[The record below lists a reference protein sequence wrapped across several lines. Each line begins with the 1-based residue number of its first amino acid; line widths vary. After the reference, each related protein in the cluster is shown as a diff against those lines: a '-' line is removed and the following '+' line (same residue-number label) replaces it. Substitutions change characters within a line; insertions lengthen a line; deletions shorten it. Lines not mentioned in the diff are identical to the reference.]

1 MRLDFKWHVSFD
13 PQLEP
18 PVRPAQFFLLLEHT
32 PRHVVRTSCPTLT
45 WTALDLDCSHIKPS
59 CSTSR
64 CAKAGDK
71 ISISGR
77 LSMTTSWCLG
87 TARLR
92 PTVCWEF

>member
-13 PQLEP
+13 SQLQP
-18 PVRPAQFFLLLEHT
+18 PVRPAQFFLLEHT
-32 PRHVVRTSCPTLT
+32 LRYVVCTSGPTLM
-45 WTALDLDCSHIKPS
+45 WTARDLDCSHIKLL

-64 CAKAGDK
+64 CAKADDK

-87 TARLR
+87 TAWLR
-92 PTVCWEF
+92 PTMCWEF